1 MTRFLGRFARPLAVA
16 VLLAVPVHAAAQ
28 GARLNLD
35 GLASLAARAAQV
47 TDLTLDPGILQ
58 MASGFLSSD
67 KSGAELKDLVAG
79 LQGIYVKNFE
89 FKEKGAYD
97 EKVVDPIRK
106 QLGGAGWSKMI
117 STRED
122 GESVDIYAW
131 QVGSEG
137 PGGLAILVVEPTE
150 LTVVN
155 IVGRIDLKKLA
166 ALQGQMGIPKLPTVK

>member
-1 MTRFLGRFARPLAVA
+1 MTRCLGRFAWPLAAA
-16 VLLAVPVHAAAQ
+16 VLLVVPTHAAAQ

-47 TDLTLDPGILQ
+47 TDVTLDPGILQ

-67 KSGAELKDLVAG
+67 KSGAEVKDLVAG
-79 LQGIYVKNFE
+79 LQGVYVKNFE

-97 EKVVDPIRK
+97 QKVVDPIRK
-106 QLGGAGWSKMI
+106 QLAGAGWSKMV

-122 GESVDIYAW
+122 DESVDIYAW
-131 QVGSEG
+131 QVGSDG
-137 PGGLAILVVEPTE
+137 PGGLAILVMEPTE

-155 IVGRIDLKKLA
+155 IVGKIDLKKLA
-166 ALQGQMGIPKLPTVK
+166 ARQGQMGIPSLPAMK